1 MKSIALI
8 GVGMSLDTTTQEGY
22 ATIQNAEVLLG
33 ALRLLELFSFFEK
46 PAFPDYLPEG
56 VLRVLTETSAE
67 RYAIL
72 LSGDVGF
79 FSAANALL
87 PALKSYSVRLIPG
100 ISCLSYFFARL
111 ARHWQEAAIISC
123 HARESNL
130 VDTVRR
136 SKLTFALTGGNLPM
150 LSSQLE
156 QAGFGKL
163 LATIGENLGAKEE
176 RIQTMEIS
184 ELSRSAFS
192 QLSVLLIENPDADA
206 RVRFGIPDETFERG
220 DVPMTKAEVRA
231 FTLSR
236 LSIMP
241 DAVCCDIGCGTG
253 SVSVEMA
260 FAAYQGHVYAID
272 QSAEAI
278 RLTLANAKRFHI
290 GNLTA
295 ICARA
300 PEALCDLPAL
310 DAVFI
315 GGSGGQMEEIFDLVL
330 QKNPRAQIVVNAIA
344 LESALS
350 AIASF
355 QSRNIE
361 PEVVQLS
368 AARARTLKG
377 LHLMT
382 AQNPIWII
390 SGGGYV

>member
-22 ATIQNAEVLLG
+22 AAIQNAEVLLG
-33 ALRLLELFSFFEK
+33 APRLLELFSFFEK
-46 PAFPDYLPEG
+46 PAFPEYLPEG

-79 FSAANALL
+79 FSAASVLL
-87 PALKSYSVRLIPG
+87 PVLRAYTVQLIPG
-100 ISCLSYFFARL
+100 VSCLSYFFARL
-111 ARHWQEAAIISC
+111 ASPWQEAAVISC
-123 HARESNL
+123 HGREGNL

-136 SKLTFALTGGNLPM
+136 NKLTFVLTGDNISALA
-150 LSSQLE
+150 LQLE
-156 QAGFGKL
+156 LAGFGKL
-163 LATIGENLGAKEE
+163 LATVGENLGTKEE
-176 RIQTMEIS
+176 RIQAMEIS
-184 ELSRSAFS
+184 ELLRNVFS
-192 QLSVLLIENPDADA
+192 QLSVLLIENPGADA
-206 RVRFGIPDETFERG
+206 RVRFGIPDEAFERG

-236 LSIMP
+236 LALKP

-260 FAAYQGHVYAID
+260 FAAYHGHVFAID

-278 RLTLANAKRFHI
+278 RLTQANAKRFHI

-315 GGSGGQMEEIFDLVL
+315 GGSGGNMEEIFALVL

-350 AIASF
+350 AIGTF